1 MRLESHGQKRS
12 SIVLSRT
19 DPGGFKVE
27 TSAYLKDPPERIAV
41 LPFADTGSANFVV
54 DKIALTHRNK
64 VERAN
69 WAWTD
74 SQTAFAFAGRLPSPA

>member
-1 MRLESHGQKRS
+1 
-12 SIVLSRT
+12 
-19 DPGGFKVE
+19 
-27 TSAYLKDPPERIAV
+27 V

-74 SQTAFAFAGRLPSPA
+74 SQRLRRSLDGYLAQREFLVSPLDGV